1 MSNMTQATLGK
12 APDPVKGEE
21 PQSLDE
27 LYLEVRHHQVNLGAK
42 KIHAKRMPGKF
53 RTLKWMASSLYLF
66 FFFGPF
72 IRWEGGQAILFD
84 IQNRKYHLFGLT
96 LWPQDVWI
104 LALALL
110 TFFLTLYA
118 ATAIVGRVFCGTFC
132 WQTVWVD
139 VYTWI
144 EEKMEGSPPQRRALD
159 SAPWSA
165 RKLAIKGGKTVIFLL
180 LGVATG
186 VTFTSYFVDVFSLW
200 RDYFALRGPIEIWVT
215 PLPFIIG
222 TYLGVGIMREQ
233 FCFWLCPY
241 ARIQGSMQDTDTII
255 PAYDMK
261 RGEPRGRL
269 SKGDCID
276 CHLCVGVCPTG
287 VDIRD
292 GNQEGCIMCALCIDA
307 CNSVMKKVNKPEG
320 LIRYASLEELLGH
333 PVVPL
338 YKRPRV
344 IIYSVLIA
352 CTLSGIAWG
361 LTHLGAVQLNVI
373 HERQPL
379 YVMMSDGGIQN
390 KYTLK
395 IINKSDQPLNVKIIL
410 SELPGGVLEYQDG
423 VVHVEPGKVLP
434 LNVTVHV
441 PHAQVGKEA
450 MKLEF
455 HVVDNATG
463 AFITETESRFIGPN

>member
-1 MSNMTQATLGK
+1 
-12 APDPVKGEE
+12 
-21 PQSLDE
+21 
-27 LYLEVRHHQVNLGAK
+27 
-42 KIHAKRMPGKF
+42 
-53 RTLKWMASSLYLF
+53 
-66 FFFGPF
+66 
-72 IRWEGGQAILFD
+72 
-84 IQNRKYHLFGLT
+84 
-96 LWPQDVWI
+96 
-104 LALALL
+104 
-110 TFFLTLYA
+110 
-118 ATAIVGRVFCGTFC
+118 
-132 WQTVWVD
+132 
-139 VYTWI
+139 
-144 EEKMEGSPPQRRALD
+144 
-159 SAPWSA
+159 
-165 RKLAIKGGKTVIFLL
+165 
-180 LGVATG
+180 
-186 VTFTSYFVDVFSLW
+186 
-200 RDYFALRGPIEIWVT
+200 
-215 PLPFIIG
+215 
-222 TYLGVGIMREQ
+222 
-233 FCFWLCPY
+233 
-241 ARIQGSMQDTDTII
+241 
-255 PAYDMK
+255 
-261 RGEPRGRL
+261 
-269 SKGDCID
+269 
-276 CHLCVGVCPTG
+276 
-287 VDIRD
+287 
-292 GNQEGCIMCALCIDA
+292 MCALCIDA

>member
-1 MSNMTQATLGK
+1 MSNAIQTPLGK
-12 APDPVKGEE
+12 ALDPVIRKG
-21 PQSLDE
+21 PPSLEE
-27 LYLEVRHHQVNLGAK
+27 LYQEVHTHQVNLGAK

-53 RTLKWMASSLYLF
+53 RTLKWLASSIYLF
-66 FFFGPF
+66 FFIGPF

-110 TFFLTLYA
+110 TFFLSLYA
-118 ATAIVGRVFCGTFC
+118 ATAIAGRVFCGTFC

-144 EEKMEGSPPQRRALD
+144 EEKMEGSPSQRRALD
-159 SAPWSA
+159 SAPWGA
-165 RKLAIKGGKTVIFLL
+165 RKLAVKGGKTLIFLL
-180 LGVATG
+180 LGAATG

-200 RDYFALRGPIEIWVT
+200 RDYLALRGPAEIWIV
-215 PLPFIIG
+215 PLTFTVG
-222 TYLGVGIMREQ
+222 TYFGVGIMREQ

-241 ARIQGSMQDTDTII
+241 ARIQGSMQDTDTIV
-255 PAYDMK
+255 PTYDMK

-269 SKGDCID
+269 KTGDCID

-307 CNSVMKKVNKPEG
+307 CNSVMKKVGKPEG
-320 LIRYASLEELLGH
+320 LIRYASLEEMIGH

-344 IIYSVLIA
+344 IIYAVLIVS
-352 CTLSGIAWG
+352 TLSGIAWG
-361 LTHLGAVQLNVI
+361 LSHLGTVQLNVI

-379 YVMMSDGGIQN
+379 YVTLSDGSIQN

-395 IINKSDQPLNVKIIL
+395 IVNKSDHPLNIKIAL
-410 SELPGGVLEYQDG
+410 SHLPGAILVYQDG
-423 VVHVEPGKVLP
+423 VVHVEPAKVLP
-434 LNVTVHV
+434 LNVTVHM
-441 PHAQVGKEA
+441 PRAQVKDQA
-450 MKLEF
+450 MKIEF
-455 HVVDNATG
+455 HVIDNATG